1 MYNVIMF
8 LGGDFLMS
16 VRKNFRL
23 DSFTNAMLEE
33 IAVHLGKTQ
42 TEVVEQLIRDYIVF
56 EMDASEGKE
65 LLQRASEKLKVQET
79 ELTE

>member
-1 MYNVIMF
+1 
-8 LGGDFLMS
+8 MS

-56 EMDASEGKE
+56 EMEASEGKE

-79 ELTE
+79 ESTE

>member
-1 MYNVIMF
+1 
-8 LGGDFLMS
+8 MS

-56 EMDASEGKE
+56 EMDAAEGKE